1 MSTSLLV
8 LVMDDLDK
16 VHDVLEAWESVGMP
30 GVTMF
35 DSIGSKRLAG
45 MGRDDLPLLVSL
57 RAMLEG
63 EEMPNRV
70 IFSVVD
76 DEIILEKAIME
87 AERIVGDFRNKHTGI
102 MFVLP
107 VARAW
112 GILKA
117 HPHHR

>member
-8 LVMDDLDK
+8 LVMDDVEK
-16 VHDVLEAWESVGMP
+16 VHDVLQVWEQVGMP
-30 GVTMF
+30 GVTML
-35 DSIGSKRLAG
+35 DSIGSKRLVD

-63 EEMPNRV
+63 QEMPNRV

-76 DEIILEKAIME
+76 DEVVLEKAIVE
-87 AERIVGDFRNKHTGI
+87 TERIVGDFHKNHTGI
-102 MFVLP
+102 MFVMP

-112 GILKA
+112 GILKVR
-117 HPHHR
+117 PHSR